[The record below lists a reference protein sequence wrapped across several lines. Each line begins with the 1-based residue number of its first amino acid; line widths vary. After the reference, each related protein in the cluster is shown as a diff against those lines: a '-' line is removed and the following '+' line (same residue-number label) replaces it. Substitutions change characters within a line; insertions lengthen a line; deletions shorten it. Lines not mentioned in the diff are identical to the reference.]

1 MMEDG
6 PVDSLF
12 ERMSP
17 EQMDDVLS
25 AVCRVIQPRGG
36 ASDWTLQKTYYLAC
50 VESIEDRLTA
60 LPDPRFF
67 SWTHGP
73 WSKDLRQLVDMAAS
87 AGDLEL
93 ALVPSKYR
101 SVTRVYRWPH
111 KREIP
116 PMANPE
122 DAVFLEGFVTRIA
135 GVAGEELTRLSKE
148 TIPYKHTARG
158 RLIDFDQYLE
168 SRKKALEQL
177 SNDEN
182 LARIL
187 ESRGH

>member
-1 MMEDG
+1 MEG
-6 PVDSLF
+6 EPIDSLF

-17 EQMDDVLS
+17 EQMADVLS

-36 ASDWTLQKTYYLAC
+36 ASDWTLQKTYFLAC
-50 VESIEDRLTA
+50 VESIEDRLSP

-93 ALVPSKYR
+93 ALLPSKYR
-101 SVTRVYRWPH
+101 SVTRVYRWPR

-116 PMANPE
+116 PMSNPE
-122 DAVFLEGFVTRIA
+122 DAAFLENFVARISDLP
-135 GVAGEELTRLSKE
+135 GEELTRLAKD
-148 TIPYKHTARG
+148 TAAYKQTTQG
-158 RLIDFDQYLE
+158 RLIDLDQYLA
-168 SRKKALEQL
+168 SRRLALEKL
-177 SNDEN
+177 SSDES
-182 LARIL
+182 LAKML
-187 ESRGH
+187 ASRGH